1 MEVHQAAGGCIG
13 MADPNDKGKIA
24 QGPLAQAVKG
34 GAQVG
39 APSALPQ
46 SLPQAAGAQPMVETP
61 LAVKAAGIAS
71 SVNSVILKGLESEY
85 KEARLNAIKLAGS
98 VGGPEIAGKLA
109 VSSLL
114 ATSAESFDPDVF
126 REGQLSLVRL
136 LTRTGASAMQ
146 PLMETGVTGTSC
158 RVGNTSF
165 GTLMHLRVI
174 AWALGEAGLAEGIPV
189 LDAVLAI
196 GKRDGEIEKLA
207 LASLAKITGVDL

>member
-1 MEVHQAAGGCIG
+1 

-39 APSALPQ
+39 APAALP
-46 SLPQAAGAQPMVETP
+46 LPQAAGAQPMVDTSAAK
-61 LAVKAAGIAS
+61 AVGNPSAI
-71 SVNSVILKGLESEY
+71 NSAIEKGLESRN

-114 ATSAESFDPDVF
+114 AIGMESFDPDVF
-126 REGQLSLVRL
+126 REGQLSLVKL
-136 LTRTGASAMQ
+136 ITRTGASAMQ
-146 PLMETGVTGTSC
+146 PLMETGVTGTACS
-158 RVGNTSF
+158 VGNTSF

-174 AWALGEAGLAEGIPV
+174 AWALGEAGLADGIPV
-189 LDAVLAI
+189 LDAVLAL